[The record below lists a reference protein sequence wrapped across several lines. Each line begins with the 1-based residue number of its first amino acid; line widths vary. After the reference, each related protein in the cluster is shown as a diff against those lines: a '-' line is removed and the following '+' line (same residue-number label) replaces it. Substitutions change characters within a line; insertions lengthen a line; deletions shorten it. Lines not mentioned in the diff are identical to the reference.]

1 MSGIQ
6 FNTNSNTQNL
16 TQTDENI
23 SIEKATKRNIEST
36 QPSVKVDIKTIM
48 SRDSAAKRLKHEK
61 DGDYYFDLYV
71 NTTDDAKANV
81 YLQKAAN
88 LEHPEALYN
97 LGIKH
102 YEINDDAK
110 QLTKAIHY
118 LEISAELNFTP
129 AKVILGF
136 IYNTEPSINLN
147 ADIRNRIIELWT
159 EAAKE
164 NDMTAQLYL
173 GIHYRKGELVDRD
186 LAIAKD
192 YLIEAASQ
200 GSAEA
205 QFYLGMVHIEFPE
218 FENPRETAFECFL
231 NAAQKGHIKANHQLG
246 VMFELGFGTE
256 INIQKAIAYYQ
267 IAADHNFNP
276 STHKLGC
283 MYLHGINTPED
294 YDKGMFYL
302 ERASDNGHGESQLE
316 LGLVYKEE
324 KELETAIAYL
334 TKATE
339 LYVEAQFE
347 LAEIYEMTGPH
358 QNLTKAYFWFQ
369 EAAKNGYEEAAQK
382 MLPKRIAPRAS
393 KSL

>member
-6 FNTNSNTQNL
+6 FNTNSTTQNS
-16 TQTDENI
+16 THTDENI
-23 SIEKATKRNIEST
+23 SKDTGVKRSIDSV
-36 QPSVKVDIKTIM
+36 QPSVEVNIKSIM
-48 SRDSAAKRLKHEK
+48 SRDSAAKRSKQEK

-71 NTTDDAKANV
+71 NTTDDAKADV

-102 YEINDDAK
+102 YEINDDPEHLA
-110 QLTKAIHY
+110 KAIHY
-118 LEISAELNFTP
+118 LEVSAELNFTP

-136 IYNTEPSINLN
+136 IYNTEPSIHLN

-159 EAAKE
+159 EAAEE

-173 GIHYRKGELVDRD
+173 GIHYRKGELVNRD

-192 YLIEAASQ
+192 YLIKAASQ

-218 FENPRETAFECFL
+218 FENPRETAFKCFL

-276 STHKLGC
+276 SSHKLGC

-302 ERASDNGHGESQLE
+302 ERASDNGYGESQLE

-334 TKATE
+334 TKAAE
-339 LYVEAQFE
+339 QYAEAQFE

>member
-6 FNTNSNTQNL
+6 FNTNPNVQNS
-16 TQTDENI
+16 THTDENI
-23 SIEKATKRNIEST
+23 SKDTGIKRSIDSV
-36 QPSVKVDIKTIM
+36 QPSVEVGIKTIM
-48 SRDSAAKRLKHEK
+48 SRDSAPKRSKMEK

-71 NTTDDAKANV
+71 NTTSNAKAAKS
-81 YLQKAAN
+81 LQKAAA

-102 YEINDDAK
+102 YEFNDDAE
-110 QLTKAIHY
+110 QLAKAIHY

-136 IYNTEPSINLN
+136 IYNTEPSIHLN
-147 ADIRNRIIELWT
+147 ADIKNRIIQLWT
-159 EAAKE
+159 EAAYE

-173 GIHYRKGELVDRD
+173 GIHYRKGELVGKN
-186 LAIAKD
+186 LAIAKE
-192 YLIEAASQ
+192 YLVEAATQ

-205 QFYLGMVHIEFPE
+205 QFYLGMVHLELPE
-218 FENPRETAFECFL
+218 AENNRETAFECFL
-231 NAAQKGHIKANHQLG
+231 NAAEKGYIKANYQLG
-246 VMFELGFGTE
+246 VMFERGVGTDMNFE
-256 INIQKAIAYYQ
+256 KAIAYYQ

-276 STHKLGC
+276 SSHKLGC
-283 MYLHGINTPED
+283 MYLHGINTLED

-334 TKATE
+334 TKAAE
-339 LYVEAQFE
+339 LYAEAQFE
-347 LAEIYEMTGPH
+347 LAEIYEMAGPH

-369 EAAKNGYEEAAQK
+369 EAAENGYEEAAQK
-382 MLPKRIAPRAS
+382 MRPRKITSRTA
-393 KSL
+393 KTV